1 MPHVGVASFHWE
13 HAHEAARPAD
23 DGGEEAI
30 VLALALRDADER
42 LGDAVYHIAEDYHLA
57 SLEASQELE

>member
-1 MPHVGVASFHWE
+1 MSHCPLEVWVII
-13 HAHEAARPAD
+13 ARCL
-23 DGGEEAI
+23 GEEAI